1 MSVMSEMSLIEK
13 CKEFGEEV
21 FGIEDSHMR
30 TKLYMNKL
38 FSHGEL
44 EIINEYVALRS
55 YYLNDEDEF
64 GFEYDIGLQK
74 NYNLRPAGNG
84 ECEEDYQDDDI
95 TYCDINVW
103 LNGVWMCEVPVDEDK
118 WFDMYIDVIETDDEE
133 AVYDKYLNWELLYSK
148 LEQKYVQVKGQ
159 LGIGV

>member
-44 EIINEYVALRS
+44 EIINEYVALRR

-64 GFEYDIGLQK
+64 GFK
-74 NYNLRPAGNG
+74 
-84 ECEEDYQDDDI
+84 I
-95 TYCDINVW
+95 TYCNINVW
-103 LNGVWMCEVPVDEDK
+103 LNGVWMCKVSVDEDK
-118 WFDMYIDVIETDDEE
+118 WYDMYLEVIETNDQET
-133 AVYDKYLNWELLYSK
+133 VYDICSECLNWELLYSK

-159 LGIGV
+159 LGIEV